1 VIGLQSSLLTLK
13 VIKNC
18 NFKPKPANFEP
29 RLLKPRSQFAGG
41 APGWTSPLN
50 ESRSLNDRSLTC
62 GKVCVAASPA
72 GLSVLKGECFL
83 AINCD
88 IVHFYLLS
96 KA

>member
-1 VIGLQSSLLTLK
+1 VICLQNPPLDQK

-18 NFKPKPANFEP
+18 IFEPKPANFEP

-41 APGWTSPLN
+41 APGWTSPLY

-72 GLSVLKGECFL
+72 GLSVLKGECLF
-83 AINCD
+83 AIYCD